1 MLLHAYMWSNV
12 LLGFGHMRLCYKC
25 HSRMHTYSVR
35 IPFDMMMQVP
45 NCRCCPGCLGTLR
58 SASAASNYLFVEEQN
73 LLLARPGTLM
83 AGPMNGVAPA
93 CFTCGAGQIF

>member
-1 MLLHAYMWSNV
+1 
-12 LLGFGHMRLCYKC
+12 
-25 HSRMHTYSVR
+25 
-35 IPFDMMMQVP
+35 MQVT

-58 SASAASNYLFVEEQN
+58 SANAASNYLFLEEQN

-93 CFTCGAGQIF
+93 CFTCGAGQIFRDRELPIQPQDGFQSAKHEEQVA